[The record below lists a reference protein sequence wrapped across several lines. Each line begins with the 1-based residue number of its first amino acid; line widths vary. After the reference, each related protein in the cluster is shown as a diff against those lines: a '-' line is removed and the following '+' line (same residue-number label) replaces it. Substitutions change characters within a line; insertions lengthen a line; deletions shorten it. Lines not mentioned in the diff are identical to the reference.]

1 MGKNPNAGLRP
12 SKMVNIDNFVRWLHS
27 EIEKNE
33 SMLKEK
39 DLKRSKEEKQKYN
52 NVLNTLYLVEA
63 KIEYFT

>member
-1 MGKNPNAGLRP
+1 
-12 SKMVNIDNFVRWLHS
+12 MVNIDNFVRWLHS